1 MHILKGLGFGL
12 KMLFALFTLY
22 KVMNS
27 ILGVA
32 LITETIS
39 VKRGSPT
46 SCFLLIVLVNPSVR
60 MLKDTCGDDGYLLWL
75 HVLMLMNDT
84 FILAW
89 RLQSALQKKT
99 DIAWLLWV
107 SRYGR
112 YRKLDEI
119 HGNQWSWC
127 RQTVYRHVWFTDWT
141 LWRICVFEIHFHVQW
156 QNYITAKALYE

>member
-46 SCFLLIVLVNPSVR
+46 SCFLFIVLVNPSVR

-89 RLQSALQKKT
+89 SLQSALQKKQILH
-99 DIAWLLWV
+99 DYCE
-107 SRYGR
+107 S
-112 YRKLDEI
+112 
-119 HGNQWSWC
+119 HGMVVTGS
-127 RQTVYRHVWFTDWT
+127 
-141 LWRICVFEIHFHVQW
+141 
-156 QNYITAKALYE
+156 